1 MTDATCNSSPEITR
15 TEDHSHDRR
24 CPHADA
30 ATLPSAAGTSGAT
43 TSAASGYDIAAST
56 LFGLGI
62 RHMFGVIGIPVTQ
75 MASAAQAAGIR
86 FISCRNEQ
94 AAGYA
99 AAAAG
104 FLTGKPGVLLTVSG
118 PGMVHGIAGLCH
130 AKVNGWPMIMV
141 SGSCETGEVGK
152 GAFQELEQCA
162 AAAPYVKL
170 AVRAERPE
178 AIVNCIVKAYN
189 ASMIGG
195 LGPSYVDIP
204 SDVFM
209 SAAGAAVAGAKGA
222 ADARVGSFVDLIPA
236 SPPKC
241 SKSVSDALIR
251 SKIVTEMRAARR
263 PLVVLGVSAAAEQ
276 AEAPIRDLVSA
287 WDVPFITASMARGV
301 VPDSHENCVN
311 AARSMAL
318 SKADVVLVLGSSLS
332 WQLHFG
338 EPPKWSSD
346 ARFILIDNCVSK
358 RDKAISKKFL
368 EVSIGAAAAELAA
381 MDVDPDAW
389 SGWREQ
395 LRAKVQASKEKL
407 ELKLTPTAYPLNYL
421 TSLRVIRDIIT
432 AEPRA
437 PVVVAEGANTMDQ
450 ARVLLEPVDYPRCR
464 MDAGAWGTMGIG
476 PGCAIA
482 AAVTTDRSVVAV
494 EGDSAFGY
502 SGMEIETMC
511 RYKLPITIVV
521 FNNGGIYGGD
531 RRDDGVRGRAARGL
545 ENAGWPDDPAPT
557 AFVPGSRYDMLATAF
572 GGDGYDVST
581 AADLEAALKAA
592 LATRRP
598 SLINVAIDPK
608 AGVESGT
615 VHSFNFVKK

>member
-1 MTDATCNSSPEITR
+1 MP
-15 TEDHSHDRR
+15 
-24 CPHADA
+24 P
-30 ATLPSAAGTSGAT
+30 LPSTTVTGESEAT
-43 TSAASGYDIAAST
+43 TPASGYDIAAST

-75 MASAAQAAGIR
+75 MASAAQEAGIR

-104 FLTGKPGVLLTVSG
+104 YLTGKPGVLLTVSG

-130 AKVNGWPMIMV
+130 AKVNGWPMMMI

-152 GAFQELEQCA
+152 GAFQELDQCA
-162 AAAPYVKL
+162 AAAQYTKL

-178 AIVNCIVKAYN
+178 DIVNCIVKAYS
-189 ASMIGG
+189 ASITGG
-195 LGPSYVDIP
+195 FGPSYVDVP

-209 SAAGAAVAGAKGA
+209 SVAGPAVGGAKGA
-222 ADARVGSFVDLIPA
+222 KTAVDAQVGSGVDVIPL
-236 SPPKC
+236 SPPKR
-241 SKSVSDALIR
+241 SVNVREVVTR
-251 SKIVTEMRAARR
+251 SKIVDEMRAARQ
-263 PLVVLGVSAAAEQ
+263 PLVVLGVGAATERAE
-276 AEAPIRDLVSA
+276 EPVRKLISA
-287 WDVPFITASMARGV
+287 WNIPFITASMARGV
-301 VPDSHENCVN
+301 VSDSHDNCVN

-318 SKADVVLVLGSSLS
+318 SKADVVLVLGSPLS

-338 EPPKWSSD
+338 EPPKWSPD
-346 ARFILIDNCVSK
+346 ARFLLIDNCVSN
-358 RDKAISKKFL
+358 RDKDIAKRFL
-368 EVSIGAAAAELAA
+368 EVSIGAAAAELAGT
-381 MDVDPDAW
+381 DVNPDSW
-389 SGWREQ
+389 SGWRDQ
-395 LRAKVQASKEKL
+395 LRAKVQASKSKL
-407 ELKLTPTAYPLNYL
+407 ELKLAHTAYPLNYL
-421 TSLRVIRDIIT
+421 TTLRVIRETIN

-450 ARVLLEPVDYPRCR
+450 ARVLLEPVDDPRCR

-494 EGDSAFGY
+494 EGDSAFGF

-511 RYKLPITIVV
+511 RYKLPIAVVV

-531 RRDDGVRGRAARGL
+531 RREDGLRGRAARGL

-581 AADLEAALKAA
+581 ADDLKAALKAA
-592 LATRRP
+592 LASRRP

>member
-1 MTDATCNSSPEITR
+1 MPV
-15 TEDHSHDRR
+15 
-24 CPHADA
+24 
-30 ATLPSAAGTSGAT
+30 
-43 TSAASGYDIAAST
+43 SGYDLAARA
-56 LFGLGI
+56 LAGLGI
-62 RHMFGVIGIPVTQ
+62 KHMFGVIGIPVTQ

-130 AKVNGWPMIMV
+130 AKVNGWPMIMI

-152 GAFQELEQCA
+152 GAFQELDQCA
-162 AAAPYVKL
+162 AASPHVKL
-170 AVRAERPE
+170 SVRATKPKDI
-178 AIVNCIVKAYN
+178 AKCIVDAYH
-189 ASMIGG
+189 ASMSDGF
-195 LGPSYVDIP
+195 GPSYVDVP

-209 SAAGAAVAGAKGA
+209 SFSDAPAGKIVAKTVDDGQ
-222 ADARVGSFVDLIPA
+222 VDLEVD
-236 SPPKC
+236 SVTKSLPKRI
-241 SKSVSDALIR
+241 SNISQVVR
-251 SKIVTEMRAARR
+251 REKIAEEMRQAQR
-263 PLVVLGVSAAAEQ
+263 PLLVLGVNTATEQ
-276 AEAPIRDLVSA
+276 AERQIRTLVSA

-301 VPDSHENCVN
+301 VADSHENCVN

-318 SKADVVLVLGSSLS
+318 SQADVVIVLGSSLS

-346 ARFILIDNCVSK
+346 VRFILIDHSVSK
-358 RDKAISKKFL
+358 RDKKVAKKVL
-368 EVSIGAAAAELAA
+368 EVPIGAAAAELAG
-381 MDVDPDAW
+381 MVVTSTAW
-389 SGWREQ
+389 SAWRDQ

-407 ELKLTPTAYPLNYL
+407 ALKLSNTAYPLNYL
-421 TSLRVIRDIIT
+421 TTLRVIRDIIN
-432 AEPRA
+432 AEPQA
-437 PVVVAEGANTMDQ
+437 PVIVAEGANTMDQ
-450 ARVLLEPVDYPRCR
+450 ARVLLEPVDSPRCR

-482 AAVTTDRSVVAV
+482 AAVTTNRSVVAV
-494 EGDSAFGY
+494 EGDSAFGF

-511 RYKLPITIVV
+511 RYKLPVTVIV

-531 RRDDGVRGRAARGL
+531 RRADELRQRATAGL
-545 ENAGWPDDPAPT
+545 ETAGWPDDPAPT

-572 GGDGYDVST
+572 GGVGYDVRT
-581 AADLEAALKAA
+581 ADELAMALKSS
-592 LATRRP
+592 LASRQP
-598 SLINVAIDPK
+598 ALINVTIDPK

-615 VHSFNFVKK
+615 VHAFNFVKK

>member
-1 MTDATCNSSPEITR
+1 M
-15 TEDHSHDRR
+15 
-24 CPHADA
+24 
-30 ATLPSAAGTSGAT
+30 PSTP
-43 TSAASGYDIAAST
+43 ASGYDITALT
-56 LFGLGI
+56 LFGLGV

-130 AKVNGWPMIMV
+130 AKVNGWPMIMI

-170 AVRAERPE
+170 AVRAERPKDI
-178 AIVNCIVKAYN
+178 ANCIVKAYS
-189 ASMIGG
+189 ASMNGG
-195 LGPSYVDIP
+195 FGPSYVDIP
-204 SDVFM
+204 SDVLM
-209 SAAGAAVAGAKGA
+209 SVSGAEVPGAEGLKTA
-222 ADARVGSFVDLIPA
+222 ADAQVGFGVGWVPP
-236 SPPKC
+236 SPLGR
-241 SKSVSDALIR
+241 SRNVREVVVR
-251 SKIVTEMRAARR
+251 SKIAEELRAARQ
-263 PLVVLGVSAAAEQ
+263 PLVVLGVSAATEQ
-276 AEAPIRDLVSA
+276 AEAPIRELMSA
-287 WDVPFITASMARGV
+287 WNIPFITTSMARGV
-301 VPDSHENCVN
+301 VPDSHDNCVN

-318 SKADVVLVLGSSLS
+318 SKADVVLVLGSPLS

-338 EPPKWSSD
+338 EPPKWSPD

-358 RDKAISKKFL
+358 RDKSIAKKFL
-368 EVSIGAAAAELAA
+368 EVSIGAAASELAS
-381 MDVDPDAW
+381 MDVKPDAW

-395 LRAKVQASKEKL
+395 LRAKVRVSKEKL
-407 ELKLTPTAYPLNYL
+407 ELKLARTVYPLNYL
-421 TSLRVIRDIIT
+421 TTLRVIRDT
-432 AEPRA
+432 LNAEPRA

-450 ARVLLEPVDYPRCR
+450 ARVLLEPVDDPRCR

-494 EGDSAFGY
+494 EGDSAFGF

-511 RYKLPITIVV
+511 RYKLPITVVV
-521 FNNGGIYGGD
+521 FNNGGIYGAD
-531 RRDDGVRGRAARGL
+531 RREEELRGRAARGL
-545 ENAGWPDDPAPT
+545 ESAGWPDDPAPT

-581 AADLEAALKAA
+581 ADGLNSALKAA